1 MATLVDKYFSQ
12 LDIEAIERAIGDA
25 EAKSSGELVVQMT
38 SFSKNW
44 LLERVL
50 VSIAFGMVGLLLGL
64 LISREHAW
72 GWQYHFDK
80 AALGGLVGFLVG
92 YFGLFRLLQNRKRR
106 RSIVWKRALD
116 IFSTLTPTKGNTAV
130 LIFVSLEEE
139 QSAIVADKLIA
150 SKLPA
155 DYWDKPQSM
164 IMDGIA
170 KGAHAE
176 GIIEAIHEIGAQLAI
191 HFPRQSDDTNELPN
205 KPTILDR

>member
-1 MATLVDKYFSQ
+1 MAALVDKYFSK

-25 EAKSSGELVVQMT
+25 EAKSSGELVVQMA

-50 VSIAFGMVGLLLGL
+50 VSIALGMIGLLLGL

-72 GWQYHFDK
+72 GWEYHFDK

-92 YFGLFRLLQNRKRR
+92 YLGLFRLLQNRKRR

-139 QSAIVADKLIA
+139 QSAIVADRLIA

-155 DYWDKPQSM
+155 DYWDKPQSK
-164 IMDGIA
+164 IMQGIA

-176 GIIEAIHEIGAQLAI
+176 GIIEAINEIGAQLAI
-191 HFPRQSDDTNELPN
+191 HFPRQSDDANELPN